1 MAEPNMIYKISVL
14 LLLSK
19 VDSPLSNAQI
29 VQFYLDKE
37 YTDYFTIQQVISD
50 LEDSNLIEV
59 NQSHNNTLYTLTTEG
74 RHTLELM
81 HDKITPAIEE
91 DIVSYLK
98 ENKLEIRNDNALSA
112 NYDKATGGGYIVHCK
127 YIQDKQVL
135 LDLSI
140 HTSSVHQA
148 ETICNN
154 WRARHEDVYMSLM
167 DTLIS

>member
-74 RHTLELM
+74 RHT
-81 HDKITPAIEE
+81 
-91 DIVSYLK
+91 
-98 ENKLEIRNDNALSA
+98 
-112 NYDKATGGGYIVHCK
+112 
-127 YIQDKQVL
+127 
-135 LDLSI
+135 
-140 HTSSVHQA
+140 
-148 ETICNN
+148 
-154 WRARHEDVYMSLM
+154 
-167 DTLIS
+167 

>member
-1 MAEPNMIYKISVL
+1 MAEPNMIYKIAVL
-14 LLLSK
+14 RLLSK
-19 VDSPLSNAQI
+19 VDTSLSNGQVAQ
-29 VQFYLDKE
+29 FFLDKE
-37 YTDYFTIQQVISD
+37 YTDFFSIQTVISD
-50 LEDSNLIEV
+50 LEDAGLIEATS
-59 NQSHNNTLYTLTTEG
+59 SHNNTLYTLTTEG

-140 HTSSVHQA
+140 HTSSIHQA

>member
-37 YTDYFTIQQVISD
+37 YTDYFTIQQVIGD
-50 LEDSNLIEV
+50 LEDAGLVTVS
-59 NQSHNNTLYTLTTEG
+59 QSHNNTLYSLTQEG
-74 RHTLELM
+74 MHTLELM

-91 DIVSYLK
+91 DIISYLGD
-98 ENKLEIRNDNALSA
+98 NKLAIKKDNALSA

-140 HTSSVHQA
+140 HTTSVQQA